1 MDGLFGFIAIA
12 SLITWIVTRY
22 SFWCLP
28 FVVSI
33 AILAED
39 NFYPLSYFP
48 MYSDPDE
55 SENYLYVAEFEDDP
69 TQATPIPI
77 RDLTGL
83 SAPKVKKM
91 WKSYARDYADELDK
105 KDTEL
110 TEAELNEVA
119 DILLG
124 EFREIAAGRDKT
136 LPDHLSL
143 VEIWIVGTDE
153 GGWTETPRILGAQP
167 AEMLEPGNTGI
178 GVKPEYVRNL
188 K

>member
-1 MDGLFGFIAIA
+1 MDGLFGLIAVA
-12 SLITWIVTRY
+12 SLVCWIVTRY

-39 NFYPLSYFP
+39 NFYPLSHFP

-55 SENYLYVAEFEDDP
+55 SENFLYVAEFEDDP
-69 TQATPIPI
+69 TQATAIPI

-91 WKSYARDYADELDK
+91 WKSYSRDFADELDK

-110 TEAELNEVA
+110 TEKELNEVA
-119 DILLG
+119 DLLLD
-124 EFREIAAGRDKT
+124 EFREIAEGRGEA
-136 LPDHLSL
+136 LPDRLSL
-143 VEIWIVGTDE
+143 VEVWIVGTEE
-153 GGWTETPRILGAQP
+153 GGWTETPRVLGAQP
-167 AEMLEPGNTGI
+167 EGLLEPGNTGV
-178 GVKPEYVRNL
+178 GVKPDFVRNP
-188 K
+188 